1 VILLTGRD
9 RLPDATV
16 SAMADLR
23 PARVLIAGGNAVVSP
38 AVEAALA
45 EDHVVERLAGTDR
58 YGTAAALVER
68 TIREGGTTDRAF
80 LVSGADFP
88 DALAAGA
95 AVAALRGMLLPVD
108 PAGLAASGSIAELLD
123 RRADGLV
130 QVTVVG
136 GSGAI
141 GEDLLAQVADRVLT
155 VRSRT
160 GRALPGR

>member
-1 VILLTGRD
+1 MPR
-9 RLPDATV
+9 R
-16 SAMADLR
+16 
-23 PARVLIAGGNAVVSP
+23 
-38 AVEAALA
+38 AA
-45 EDHVVERLAGTDR
+45 
-58 YGTAAALVER
+58 TAA
-68 TIREGGTTDRAF
+68 
-80 LVSGADFP
+80 P
-88 DALAAGA
+88 AAS
-95 AVAALRGMLLPVD
+95 
-108 PAGLAASGSIAELLD
+108 ASGSIAELLD